1 MASGWMRRAAI
12 MHVTP
17 ADPSEVDDLASSFEA
32 FVGAEATRFHGALRL
47 LTRDRTEAEDLM
59 QDAYLKVWERWHHV
73 RSLEDPTGYLYRT
86 AMNLHRKRRR
96 RAAVAIRHAI
106 RPRSPRDQLD
116 EVELHDQVLRVLDA
130 QPPAADEPRAP
141 TGILHPSARGSRATH
156 GCQGDHGPG
165 PRLAGTGRPQ
175 SQHWRR
181 RRCLIRSS
189 SCARHAI
196 GSRRRLMCSDGLE
209 RRRRHKENVK
219 RVAAAAVA
227 IVVALVG
234 LGGWFVLERDTAPRP
249 ADRSRDLGT
258 SRPSPGADRLRERW
272 VRRRLRHWHLGRRP
286 VRPRRHEG
294 RGAASPMTSPRRW

>member
-1 MASGWMRRAAI
+1 MDETAAI

-116 EVELHDQVLRVLDA
+116 EVELHDQVLRALSTLSPRQRMSLVLMDLLDHSSEEA
-130 QPPAADEPRAP
+130 GHLMGVKPTTVRVLASQGRAALR
-141 TGILHPSARGSRATH
+141 
-156 GCQGDHGPG
+156 
-165 PRLAGTGRPQ
+165 AGTGGDVD
-175 SQHWRR
+175 
-181 RRCLIRSS
+181 
-189 SCARHAI
+189 A
-196 GSRRRLMCSDGLE
+196 
-209 RRRRHKENVK
+209 
-219 RVAAAAVA
+219 
-227 IVVALVG
+227 
-234 LGGWFVLERDTAPRP
+234 
-249 ADRSRDLGT
+249 
-258 SRPSPGADRLRERW
+258 
-272 VRRRLRHWHLGRRP
+272 
-286 VRPRRHEG
+286 
-294 RGAASPMTSPRRW
+294 